1 MKLLSY
7 CCTWQQELHSRYLVL
22 TNQTTIEFHIN
33 MSNGH
38 AARRK
43 GEVQRHT
50 RWISLH
56 RALAKGFASCR
67 VLNFA
72 ICLLQCSAA
81 HLPQTGR
88 RNPYD
93 LGRSRN
99 FQEVQGH
106 KLSQAVSNS
115 FSVWCFG
122 KVPVILFCS
131 PFFRSLDRIGSSAS
145 FG

>member
-1 MKLLSY
+1 MLSHCY
-7 CCTWQQELHSRYLVL
+7 TWQRELHSRYLVL

-43 GEVQRHT
+43 GEVHRHT

-56 RALAKGFASCR
+56 RILAKGVACCW

-81 HLPQTGR
+81 HLPQIRR

-99 FQEVQGH
+99 FQEVQCH
-106 KLSQAVSNS
+106 KLSQTLSRSGVLS
-115 FSVWCFG
+115 
-122 KVPVILFCS
+122 KVPVILCCS